1 MSRTLS
7 DPANAVIWKG
17 AGTNRPSSKVCRG
30 WSIVLAAL
38 LKPTSTR
45 RIVILCS
52 LLYQL
57 TSSIHLQGASSGLN
71 ILQPSP
77 AVFKTT
83 PMPSQFYKEEAKEKL
98 GAWGILEVL
107 DLNCLLTSGLSIKVF
122 SDCCLCACLFTT
134 LLYSFSWP
142 HPSILKQSFPYI
154 L

>member
-1 MSRTLS
+1 MERGRDKQTLLQGLQRLEYS
-7 DPANAVIWKG
+7 LGCFTQTHFNKED
-17 AGTNRPSSKVCRG
+17 CD
-30 WSIVLAAL
+30 
-38 LKPTSTR
+38 
-45 RIVILCS
+45 LCS

-57 TSSIHLQGASSGLN
+57 TSSLHLQGASSGLN

-107 DLNCLLTSGLSIKVF
+107 DLNCLSTSGLSIKVF

-134 LLYSFSWP
+134 LLYSFSRP